1 MPKPL
6 ARLYLAEE
14 RDKEAMEHIR
24 KAIEWE
30 ESAINAATLAE
41 REKFGEKARKEREA
55 AINSLKEANMEF
67 GPEPAALRQD
77 ANVQF

>member
-1 MPKPL
+1 MPK
-6 ARLYLAEE
+6 AVSRLQMAED
-14 RDKEAMEHIR
+14 RDKEALEHIK

-41 REKFGEKARKEREA
+41 REKHGEKARKEREA
-55 AINSLKEANMEF
+55 AINSLKEANIEF
-67 GPEPAALRQD
+67 GPEIRAFRQD